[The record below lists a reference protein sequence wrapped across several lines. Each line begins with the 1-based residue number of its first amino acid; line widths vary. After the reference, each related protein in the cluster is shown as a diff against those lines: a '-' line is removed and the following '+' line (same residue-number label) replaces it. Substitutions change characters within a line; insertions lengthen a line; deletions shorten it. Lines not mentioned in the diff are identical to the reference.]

1 MCLLLVAAPPP
12 ICLQEL
18 PPPSQKDT
26 GKRSLGRFSFPL
38 AGLSANVPGD
48 RLCHLDRHMA
58 AGLGSLLLSPSC
70 GLVSPKPTANSFY
83 TVFKTHMD
91 RVGTSRNK
99 NSWIFFSLGV
109 QLIELYSS
117 LFYKWKR
124 DFQNILDMVV
134 KIISY
139 KWFFFFGTLLLNLG
153 SLIYLKFP

>member
-1 MCLLLVAAPPP
+1 MCLLLGAAPPP
-12 ICLQEL
+12 ACLQEL

-48 RLCHLDRHMA
+48 RLCHSDRHMA

-70 GLVSPKPTANSFY
+70 GLVSPKPTVNSFFIQCSKH
-83 TVFKTHMD
+83 TWTEWG
-91 RVGTSRNK
+91 RPRNK

-117 LFYKWKR
+117 LSHKWKW

-139 KWFFFFGTLLLNLG
+139 KWGVFNFYCA
-153 SLIYLKFP
+153 S